1 MWQEWDCG
9 ISTQKLP
16 IITDAGLDHLFRQMG
31 NEGNMKKA
39 LAILAVA
46 AMGIVASQV
55 SAATLT
61 FGSYATTTDNT
72 GAFPTPLVTVN
83 DDTAGLISFSIS
95 SSGASGNL
103 SGAFFDISGV
113 MLSVGDILNESVSL
127 AGFGTSTGNV
137 GGGVV
142 MNGTYSDPSAT
153 NNPTFDFGLRIAQT
167 NVSSTPFTFQ
177 ISSACTDGYRA
188 GRTAISDCLRCE
200 RYAKQCESYRHA
212 RGSFGSANSSCRTDA
227 ADGTR
232 GPGLRASP

>member
-1 MWQEWDCG
+1 
-9 ISTQKLP
+9 
-16 IITDAGLDHLFRQMG
+16 
-31 NEGNMKKA
+31 MKKA
-39 LAILAVA
+39 LAILTVA
-46 AMGIVASQV
+46 AMGIFASQV

-113 MLSVGDILNESVSL
+113 MLSVGDILNEFVSL
-127 AGFGTSTGNV
+127 AGFGTFTGNI

-167 NVSSTPFTFQ
+167 NVSATPFTFQ
-177 ISSACTDGYRA
+177 ISSTLLALTD
-188 GRTAISDCLRCE
+188 IE
-200 RYAKQCESYRHA
+200 RI
-212 RGSFGSANSSCRTDA
+212 
-227 ADGTR
+227 
-232 GPGLRASP
+232 GLRFQTVSGANVTQSSAKVIGTPEGPSVVPIPAAGLMLLTALGGLAFARRRKA